1 MFEVAEPMQ
10 SSLQSEKKS
19 RLNDAHVRLL
29 ERVASSGDKTAFT
42 ELFSHYG
49 PILKSF
55 MMGKGASADLAEDLA
70 QDTMVQVWRKASLYS
85 SGKGSVSSWIFTI
98 ARNLRIDAFR
108 RSSRVNFEEISDFD
122 IESDEPSGEDSIN
135 ERQENAIVADAVKML
150 PPDQYQVIQM
160 AFIEDLTHM
169 EIAEKLKQ
177 PLGTVKSRMRLAYQK
192 LSQALEDLR

>member
-1 MFEVAEPMQ
+1 
-10 SSLQSEKKS
+10 
-19 RLNDAHVRLL
+19 
-29 ERVASSGDKTAFT
+29 
-42 ELFSHYG
+42 
-49 PILKSF
+49 
-55 MMGKGASADLAEDLA
+55 
-70 QDTMVQVWRKASLYS
+70 MVQVWRKASLYS

-108 RSSRVNFEEISDFD
+108 RSSRVSFEEISDFE

-135 ERQENAIVADAVKML
+135 ERQENAIVADAVKTL

-192 LSQALEDLR
+192 LSLALEDLR